1 MAQTN
6 NHISNILALKTNRVV
21 QQNVITDVSSLQSE
35 INDLYNQVT
44 VGFED
49 LDNHVSDTSNPHS
62 VTKAQVG
69 LGNVDNTS
77 DVNKP
82 ISTATQ
88 SALDAITSQLSAGY
102 TGHFVV
108 MTSSTTFATLYFNN
122 GLLTSV
128 V

>member
-1 MAQTN
+1 MASTTIN
-6 NHISNILALKTNRVV
+6 NPLLTGNVNLTGATSITGITKT
-21 QQNVITDVSSLQSE
+21 S
-35 INDLYNQVT
+35 
-44 VGFED
+44 
-49 LDNHVSDTSNPHS
+49 
-62 VTKAQVG
+62 VG
-69 LGNVDNTS
+69 LDQVNNTS
-77 DVNKP
+77 DANKP

-88 SALDAITSQLSAGY
+88 SALNAITSQLSAGY